1 MLETTGYILLGIL
14 AVVWIAAILFGLIA
28 AFPFGLLGLMGLLGV
43 GLLLIKVIKERLNS
57 EEDDYYSRNVEK

>member
-14 AVVWIAAILFGLIA
+14 AVVWIGAILFGLIA
-28 AFPFGLLGLMGLLGV
+28 AFPFGLLGLMGLVGV